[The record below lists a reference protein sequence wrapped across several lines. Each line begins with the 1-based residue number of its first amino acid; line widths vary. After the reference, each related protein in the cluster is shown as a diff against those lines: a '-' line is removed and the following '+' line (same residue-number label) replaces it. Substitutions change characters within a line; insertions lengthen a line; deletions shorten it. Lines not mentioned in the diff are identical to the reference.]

1 MTAYHTAVVGAT
13 GVVGQELLKVLH
25 ERSFP
30 VKSLTLLAS
39 ARSAG
44 TKLKFKDEEI
54 VVEETT
60 EQAFSGIQF
69 AFFASSDAAGDIF
82 GWKAVEKGAVVID
95 NSNHFRM
102 DDRVPLVIP
111 EINKDA
117 LKHHKGLIA
126 NPNCTATI
134 LLLPLKP
141 IHDAAGIKRI
151 VVSTYQSV
159 SGWGREAMEELKMQ
173 TAQALENKKPEHNP
187 DIFAHP
193 IAFNVIPQ
201 CDKFLEDGITGEEQ
215 KVASETRKILGDP
228 DILINAACV
237 RVPVFVGHSEV
248 VNVETKKKLTLAQ
261 AQEILSDAPGVVLA
275 KQKNEYTVAIDA
287 AGKDEVFV
295 GRLRE
300 DPTVENGLSF
310 WVVGDNLRKGAATNS
325 VQIAEALISMGL
337 IS

>member
-1 MTAYHTAVVGAT
+1 MSAYRVAVVGAT

-25 ERSFP
+25 GRNFP
-30 VKSLTLLAS
+30 VKSLKLLAS

-44 TKLKFKDEEI
+44 TKLTFKDEEI

-60 EQAFSGIQF
+60 EQSFSGVQI
-69 AFFASSDAAGDIF
+69 AFFASSDAASDIF
-82 GWKAVEKGAVVID
+82 GWKAVERGAVVID
-95 NSNHFRM
+95 NSNYFRM

-111 EINKDA
+111 EINKEA
-117 LKHHKGLIA
+117 LRHHKGMIA

-134 LLLPLKP
+134 LVMALKP

-151 VVSTYQSV
+151 AVTTFQSV
-159 SGWGREAMEELKMQ
+159 SGWGREAMDELRTQ
-173 TAQALENKKPEHNP
+173 TAKALENEKPEHNP
-187 DIFAHP
+187 NIFAHP

-201 CDKFLEDGITGEEQ
+201 CDRFLEDGITGEEQ
-215 KVASETRKILGDP
+215 KVALETRKILGDP
-228 DILINAACV
+228 DILVNATCA
-237 RVPVFVGHSEV
+237 RVPVFVGHSEA
-248 VNVETKKKLTLAQ
+248 VNVATKKKLALAQ
-261 AQEILSDAPGVVLA
+261 AQEILSGARGVVLA
-275 KQKNEYTVAIDA
+275 KQKNEYTVALDA

-325 VQIAEALISMGL
+325 VQIAEALAEMGL